1 MSSTTPWKFTN
12 GPSMTRTLSP
22 RWNTDFGLGFSA
34 PASICRMMSS
44 TCSCESGTGLEPEPT
59 NPVTLGVERTRC
71 HVSSVSSISTST
83 YPGKNF
89 CSVSRFCLLRTSTTF
104 SVGTRTRV
112 IFSVMPK
119 IFARDSMASLTLFSN
134 PEYVWTTN
142 HCLFVAAVVASP
154 LIAGSFHDPRQHDV
168 HAAQKEGDHDRDG
181 DHHDRGVDQ
190 LLPVGPGHL
199 AELRED
205 LAEEFLRSL
214 QNPHVV
220 PALSVNINTWQ
231 GWRDS
236 NPHPP
241 DLESGALAVRATP
254 LFSSEGTAARSEASP
269 TADCDGKAP
278 ARTPME
284 PPLERG
290 EVTPWSTVSTR
301 RYFVSLC
308 GVCLRHHRQ
317 YFFSSSRSGWVRL

>member
-1 MSSTTPWKFTN
+1 M
-12 GPSMTRTLSP
+12 
-22 RWNTDFGLGFSA
+22 
-34 PASICRMMSS
+34 
-44 TCSCESGTGLEPEPT
+44 
-59 NPVTLGVERTRC
+59 GVR
-71 HVSSVSSISTST
+71 I
-83 YPGKNF
+83 P
-89 CSVSRFCLLRTSTTF
+89 
-104 SVGTRTRV
+104 
-112 IFSVMPK
+112 P
-119 IFARDSMASLTLFSN
+119 
-134 PEYVWTTN
+134 
-142 HCLFVAAVVASP
+142 P
-154 LIAGSFHDPRQHDV
+154 LPCIDIDGQGWDDMGVLKR
-168 HAAQKEGDHDRDG
+168 AQEFF
-181 DHHDRGVDQ
+181 
-190 LLPVGPGHL
+190 
-199 AELRED
+199 RED

-317 YFFSSSRSGWVRL
+317 YFFSSSRSGWVRLFFVVE

>member
-1 MSSTTPWKFTN
+1 M
-12 GPSMTRTLSP
+12 
-22 RWNTDFGLGFSA
+22 
-34 PASICRMMSS
+34 
-44 TCSCESGTGLEPEPT
+44 
-59 NPVTLGVERTRC
+59 
-71 HVSSVSSISTST
+71 
-83 YPGKNF
+83 
-89 CSVSRFCLLRTSTTF
+89 
-104 SVGTRTRV
+104 
-112 IFSVMPK
+112 
-119 IFARDSMASLTLFSN
+119 
-134 PEYVWTTN
+134 
-142 HCLFVAAVVASP
+142 
-154 LIAGSFHDPRQHDV
+154 
-168 HAAQKEGDHDRDG
+168 
-181 DHHDRGVDQ
+181 
-190 LLPVGPGHL
+190 
-199 AELRED
+199 
-205 LAEEFLRSL
+205 RSL

-220 PALSVNINTWQ
+220 PTLSVNINTWQ

-269 TADCDGKAP
+269 TADCDGKAA

-317 YFFSSSRSGWVRL
+317 YLDRKSTRLNSSHLVISYAVFCLKKKKNKKNRLGSFVKMT

>member
-1 MSSTTPWKFTN
+1 TIACSSR
-12 GPSMTRTLSP
+12 PSS
-22 RWNTDFGLGFSA
+22 
-34 PASICRMMSS
+34 
-44 TCSCESGTGLEPEPT
+44 
-59 NPVTLGVERTRC
+59 
-71 HVSSVSSISTST
+71 
-83 YPGKNF
+83 
-89 CSVSRFCLLRTSTTF
+89 LLRS
-104 SVGTRTRV
+104 SQD
-112 IFSVMPK
+112 P
-119 IFARDSMASLTLFSN
+119 
-134 PEYVWTTN
+134 
-142 HCLFVAAVVASP
+142 
-154 LIAGSFHDPRQHDV
+154 FHDPRQHDV

-220 PALSVNINTWQ
+220 PALS
-231 GWRDS
+231 
-236 NPHPP
+236 
-241 DLESGALAVRATP
+241 
-254 LFSSEGTAARSEASP
+254 SSEGTAARSEASP

-317 YFFSSSRSGWVRL
+317 YFFSSSRSGWVRLFFVVE